1 MNEKDLSL
9 LEFALLGLVHEHQ
22 PCCGYD
28 LRKIFTETPMGRF
41 SDSPGS
47 IYPALTRLEKAGQ
60 IRGRVEE
67 VSAVRRRRVFQLAA
81 SGRKSLVAW
90 LRRPITEADMP
101 RGIPELALR
110 FAFLER
116 SLGRAECLPFL
127 EALAKELTAYIPVL
141 RQHLEAQRTTN
152 SLSAS
157 LAMESGVMSYE
168 CYLTWTRRA
177 IRRFR
182 EARTRSISKHAPL

>member
-1 MNEKDLSL
+1 MSRSTLSL
-9 LEFALLGLVHEHQ
+9 LEFALLGLVHDHQ

-47 IYPALTRLEKAGQ
+47 IYPALARLERARL
-60 IRGRVEE
+60 IRGRVENS
-67 VSAVRRRRVFQLAA
+67 SAVRRRKVFRLTP
-81 SGRKSLVAW
+81 SGQIELSQRLE
-90 LRRPITEADMP
+90 RPITQSDLP
-101 RGIPELALR
+101 RGMPELALR
-110 FAFLER
+110 FAFME
-116 SLGRAECLPFL
+116 SVLGRAECVRFL
-127 EALAKELTAYIPVL
+127 QSLAKELAAYIPSL
-141 RQHLEAQRTTN
+141 RHHLEVQQTTN

-168 CYLTWTRRA
+168 CYLAWARRA

-182 EARTRSISKHAPL
+182 QTRSSA